1 MRGTACAPVAVR
13 VVINGRGGAEAACA
27 TGAVREA
34 GAILATGAVRETGAI
49 LATGVVRL
57 VAVGLAAGALRT
69 GIRVRGKGL
78 PW

>member
-13 VVINGRGGAEAACA
+13 VGINGRGGAEAACA

-34 GAILATGAVRETGAI
+34 GAILATGAVR
-49 LATGVVRL
+49 L

>member
-13 VVINGRGGAEAACA
+13 VGINGRGGAEAACA

-34 GAILATGAVRETGAI
+34 GAI